1 MESDDGPPVGEANQ
15 SVQIVANEPNNESAE
30 PSSRGFKGV
39 KFSLE
44 DAYLKKLALRES
56 YTKKVNKRNWQFS
69 NSHTHIRK

>member
-1 MESDDGPPVGEANQ
+1 MDSDDGPPVGESNQ
-15 SVQIVANEPNNESAE
+15 PVQIVANEPINESE
-30 PSSRGFKGV
+30 PSSRGYKGV

-56 YTKKVNKRNWQFS
+56 YIKKVNKRNWQFS